1 MLGAPPVRGM
11 RVGVGVGEAG
21 AVSRRA
27 VFRCDVCLQE
37 PGGSGSGAGAEH
49 LRGKG
54 DLPSQ
59 QMSRGTGSPA
69 LCSQRKRRL
78 PLAPPSGS
86 AWVSRPQVEG
96 FLALRGH
103 LLCPLRQDAGTF
115 QPVWELERELGMQ
128 KGPDVQAGEPGGQ
141 VLGFGEREG
150 GERGCRGGSACPL
163 GT

>member
-1 MLGAPPVRGM
+1 
-11 RVGVGVGEAG
+11 
-21 AVSRRA
+21 
-27 VFRCDVCLQE
+27 
-37 PGGSGSGAGAEH
+37 
-49 LRGKG
+49 
-54 DLPSQ
+54 
-59 QMSRGTGSPA
+59 MS
-69 LCSQRKRRL
+69 
-78 PLAPPSGS
+78 
-86 AWVSRPQVEG
+86 
-96 FLALRGH
+96 GH